1 MKSITSVYKI
11 GNGPSSSHTVAPYH
25 AAQTFGSRYPDADSY
40 EVTLFGS
47 LAFTGE
53 GHGTGKAILEGLPG
67 ARIIFDR
74 ETKEDALPHPNT
86 MLFKAFKDGKE
97 IASARIFSIGG
108 GSIRIENE
116 SSEEDVEVYPQK
128 NFSEIV
134 SLCNQEKIS
143 LVQLIYILEGH
154 QLRDYLKKIWAAMQ
168 TSVEKGL
175 RTEGILPGGLGL
187 TRKAKLLYE
196 KRCYNE
202 SADVAMNRVIAAYAY
217 AVSEENAAE
226 NVVVTAPTCGSCGV
240 LPSILYYM
248 QKERGFPEDE
258 ILDALAVAGL
268 IGNVIR
274 TNASISGAECGCQA
288 EIGSACSMAAA
299 AVAQLYGLSID
310 QIEYAAE
317 IAMEHNLGLTCD
329 PVNGLVQIPCIE
341 RNAVAAMRALSSVN
355 LSRFLYATRKISF
368 DEVVATMYRTG
379 LDLNEKYR
387 ETSHGGL
394 AQIYEENVPELKPIR
409 E

>member
-11 GNGPSSSHTVAPYH
+11 GNGPSSSHTVGPFH
-25 AAQTFGSRYPDADSY
+25 AAQVFGMRYPDADEY
-40 EVTLFGS
+40 EVTLYGS
-47 LAFTGE
+47 LAHTGE
-53 GHGTGKAILEGLPG
+53 GHGTGKAIREGLPG
-67 ARIIFDR
+67 AKIIYDP
-74 ETKEDALPHPNT
+74 EKTDLPHPNT
-86 MLFKAFKDGKE
+86 MLFEAFRQGKK
-97 IASARIFSIGG
+97 IASLRIFSIGG

-116 SSEEDVEVYPQK
+116 SSEEDKEVYPQK
-128 NFSEIV
+128 NFSEII
-134 SLCNQEKIS
+134 SLCNQERIS
-143 LVQLIYILEGH
+143 LVQLIYILEGAT
-154 QLRDYLKKIWAAMQ
+154 LRDYLKIVWRAM
-168 TSVEKGL
+168 SDAVERGL
-175 RTEGILPGGLGL
+175 EAEGILPGGLNL
-187 TRKAKLLYE
+187 TRKAKYLYG

-202 SADVAMNRVIAAYAY
+202 SSDVQMNRIIAAYAY

-240 LPSILYYM
+240 LPAVLYYM
-248 QKERGFPEDE
+248 QHDRGFPEEE
-258 ILDALAVAGL
+258 ILDALAVAGI

-299 AVAQLYGLSID
+299 AIASLYGLSIE

-317 IAMEHNLGLTCD
+317 IAMEHSLGLTCD

-355 LSRFLYATRKISF
+355 LSRFLYATRRISF
-368 DEVVATMYRTG
+368 DDVVATMYQTG
-379 LDLNEKYR
+379 LDMDEKYR

-394 AQIYEENVPELKPIR
+394 AQIYKAGSK
-409 E
+409 

>member
-11 GNGPSSSHTVAPYH
+11 GNGPSSSHTVGPFH
-25 AAQTFGSRYPDADSY
+25 AAQVFGRRYPDADEY
-40 EVTLFGS
+40 EVTLYGS
-47 LAFTGE
+47 LAHTGE
-53 GHGTGKAILEGLPG
+53 GHGTGKAIREGLPG
-67 ARIIFDR
+67 AKIIYDP
-74 ETKEDALPHPNT
+74 EKTDLPHPNT
-86 MLFKAFKDGKE
+86 MLFEAFRQGKK
-97 IASARIFSIGG
+97 IASLRIFSIGG

-116 SSEEDVEVYPQK
+116 SSEEDKEVYPQK
-128 NFSEIV
+128 NFSEII
-134 SLCNQEKIS
+134 SLCNQERIS
-143 LVQLIYILEGH
+143 LVQLIYILEGAT
-154 QLRDYLKKIWAAMQ
+154 LRDYLKIVWRAM
-168 TSVEKGL
+168 SDAVERGL
-175 RTEGILPGGLGL
+175 EAEGILPGGLNL
-187 TRKAKLLYE
+187 TRKAKYLYG

-202 SADVAMNRVIAAYAY
+202 SSDVQMNRIIAAYAY

-240 LPSILYYM
+240 LPAVLYYM
-248 QKERGFPEDE
+248 QHDRGFPEEE
-258 ILDALAVAGL
+258 ILDALAVAGI

-299 AVAQLYGLSID
+299 AIASLFGLSIE

-317 IAMEHNLGLTCD
+317 IAMEHSLGLTCD

-355 LSRFLYATRKISF
+355 LSRFLYATRRISF
-368 DEVVATMYRTG
+368 DDVVATMYQTG
-379 LDLNEKYR
+379 LDMDEKYR

-394 AQIYEENVPELKPIR
+394 AQIYKAGSK
-409 E
+409 

>member
-11 GNGPSSSHTVAPYH
+11 GNGPSSSHTVGPFH
-25 AAQTFGSRYPDADSY
+25 AAQVFGMRYPDADEY
-40 EVTLFGS
+40 EVTLYGS
-47 LAFTGE
+47 LAHTGE
-53 GHGTGKAILEGLPG
+53 GHGTGKAIREGLPG
-67 ARIIFDR
+67 AKIIYDP
-74 ETKEDALPHPNT
+74 EKTDLPHPNT
-86 MLFKAFKDGKE
+86 MLFEAFKYGKK
-97 IASARIFSIGG
+97 IASLRIFSIGG

-116 SSEEDVEVYPQK
+116 SSEEDKEVYPQK
-128 NFSEIV
+128 NFSEMI
-134 SLCNQEKIS
+134 SLCNQERIS
-143 LVQLIYILEGH
+143 LVQLIYILEGAS
-154 QLRDYLKKIWAAMQ
+154 LRDYLKIVWRAM
-168 TSVEKGL
+168 SDAVERGL
-175 RTEGILPGGLGL
+175 EAEGILPGGLNL
-187 TRKAKLLYE
+187 TRKAKYLYG

-202 SADVAMNRVIAAYAY
+202 SSDVQMNRIIAAYAY

-240 LPSILYYM
+240 LPAVLYYM
-248 QKERGFPEDE
+248 QHDRGFPEEE
-258 ILDALAVAGL
+258 ILDALAVAGI

-299 AVAQLYGLSID
+299 AIASLYGLSID

-317 IAMEHNLGLTCD
+317 IAMEHSLGLTCD

-355 LSRFLYATRKISF
+355 LSRFLYATRRISF
-368 DEVVATMYRTG
+368 DDVVATMYQTG
-379 LDLNEKYR
+379 LDMDEKYR

-394 AQIYEENVPELKPIR
+394 AQIYKAGSK
-409 E
+409 